1 VPWSTIPIPPAV
13 KVNPT
18 YLERIGKHCSPTIYR
33 FTFLC
38 KNAGLHTRARP
49 EFPNA
54 HVRCHNRC
62 RLGIASRPGIKNK
75 TKHIALRY
83 HFVRHHIADGE
94 IAPVKCDTLLNVADV
109 LTKAVDR
116 KTFQR
121 LAPMLVAVTKS
132 SGADPV

>member
-1 VPWSTIPIPPAV
+1 MLVDTSA
-13 KVNPT
+13 
-18 YLERIGKHCSPTIYR
+18 
-33 FTFLC
+33 
-38 KNAGLHTRARP
+38 A
-49 EFPNA
+49 
-54 HVRCHNRC
+54 
-62 RLGIASRPGIKNK
+62 LGIAWRPGINNK
-75 TKHIALRY
+75 TKHFALRY

-121 LAPMLVAVTKS
+121 LAPMLVKSVKRDAVTKS